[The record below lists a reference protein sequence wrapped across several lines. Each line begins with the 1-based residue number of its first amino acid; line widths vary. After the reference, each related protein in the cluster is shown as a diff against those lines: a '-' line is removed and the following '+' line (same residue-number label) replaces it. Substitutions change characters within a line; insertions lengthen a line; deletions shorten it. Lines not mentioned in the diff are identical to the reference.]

1 MKFTG
6 EKGEHF
12 FRSTLV
18 QTIFYGVFSAWVLW
32 HRERPE
38 RTDAFNWHESAFSLR
53 VPFIRALYEQVA
65 TPRNLGHWGLWK
77 CWTGRPPP

>member
-6 EKGEHF
+6 EHGEHF

-32 HRERPE
+32 HRERPT
-38 RTDAFNWHESAFSLR
+38 RKDAFNWHESAWSLR
-53 VPFIRALYEQVA
+53 VPFIRALYD
-65 TPRNLGHWGLWK
+65 
-77 CWTGRPPP
+77 